1 MWLLECH
8 RIHFKYSKLF
18 WSLWSFFAFEKR
30 RLLFL
35 FRRITSIKQPK
46 CFTLERLNHRNA
58 CSDTH
63 ACNTFI
69 SAPACLCN
77 ISVSY
82 YYLKFANLEHDLGC
96 MAHWEFAGSERKW
109 TQVSVSEPQRE
120 TCWLP
125 TLHIETLDQSLT
137 PTNTYKRYTGNKGNN
152 TFTYF
157 SLHSENKQANKRI
170 NDWCHFAPVSTQDVL
185 CITTVTLWTWG
196 HQQQREHIS
205 FLDFNKD
212 RSDPCCMGLQWSRQQ
227 IQSLKH
233 WQWLRKRRQNKCY
246 LHILLPEQ
254 WGPT

>member
-30 RLLFL
+30 RLSFL

-170 NDWCHFAPVSTQDVL
+170 NDWCHFPPWALKTCCASPQWCYEHGDTSSRGNTSPSLIPTRIDQ
-185 CITTVTLWTWG
+185 TLAAWVYSG
-196 HQQQREHIS
+196 AGSKFSH
-205 FLDFNKD
+205 
-212 RSDPCCMGLQWSRQQ
+212 
-227 IQSLKH
+227 
-233 WQWLRKRRQNKCY
+233 
-246 LHILLPEQ
+246 
-254 WGPT
+254 